1 MSRPNKDTRAKRA
14 FKKAW
19 KYFFL
24 ILLWAFLINMAV
36 NLIEFF
42 GVNTYGE
49 TGFIISV
56 GILLFIFAYVFTYF
70 KDYLDEINEK
80 LDRIEQKMNDK

>member
-14 FKKAW
+14 FKKAI
-19 KYFFL
+19 KYF
-24 ILLWAFLINMAV
+24 LLMIVWAFLINMAV
-36 NLIEFF
+36 NLIEFL

-56 GILLFIFAYVFTYF
+56 GILLFIFAFIFAYF

>member
-19 KYFFL
+19 KYFGLLLL
-24 ILLWAFLINMAV
+24 ILVLLIAGLFFISMFDLPFGINV
-36 NLIEFF
+36 NRIDL
-42 GVNTYGE
+42 TWL
-49 TGFIISV
+49 
-56 GILLFIFAYVFTYF
+56 LLFGLAYIFAYF

-80 LDRIEQKMNDK
+80 LDRLELKMNDK

>member
-14 FKKAW
+14 FKKAI
-19 KYFFL
+19 KYF
-24 ILLWAFLINMAV
+24 LLMIVWAFVLNIAWNM
-36 NLIEFF
+36 LEFF
-42 GVNTYGE
+42 KVPMYGKN
-49 TGFIISV
+49 GFIVSV
-56 GILLFIFAYVFTYF
+56 CLLLFIVAAIFAYF